1 MLYCSLTNLRGQ
13 FACEVFLPQF
23 RERSSSEREHI
34 CNKTRSVTKII
45 NKINFSTE
53 KKKSHKISPKILKY
67 FDSLIAYIWI
77 II

>member
-23 RERSSSEREHI
+23 RERNSSEREHI

-53 KKKSHKISPKILKY
+53 KKKTPQDINKDIKV
-67 FDSLIAYIWI
+67 F
-77 II
+77 